1 MLPPS
6 SQADSLK
13 RRPFF
18 PSEPINLDSGL
29 GAAVALWNAF
39 AYRGERQTASQSA
52 PCGAGDPSRSPAS
65 RERHSF
71 DYIRYSGNP
80 GLEDLGIRL
89 RTGPFDAQTGSEAF
103 SPDPGQEA
111 GQGGQEGLFYSR

>member
-18 PSEPINLDSGL
+18 PSEPINLDSD
-29 GAAVALWNAF
+29 W
-39 AYRGERQTASQSA
+39 A
-52 PCGAGDPSRSPAS
+52 PRLRYGMLLPIGVSGKQLLRVHLCGAGDPSRSPAS